1 MPLKLVLGPA
11 NSAKAGEVLGAF
23 SAVAPRGAVLV
34 VPTADDALHYRH
46 ELAAQ
51 GAVLGSVV
59 TFSGL
64 AAEIA
69 RRTGYGARRLSARQ
83 REELLRSALAGAR
96 LEVLS
101 ESARAPGFRAA
112 AGELIAELERGL
124 ITPPRFS
131 AALRSWGENDPRRGP
146 YAAEVGR
153 IYRSYVG
160 ECERRGWVDAE
171 LFAWRALDALRAQPD
186 RWGRDAVFFYG
197 FDDLTRLES
206 DAVET
211 LSRIAGAEVT
221 VSLTYEAGRAALRAR
236 AEVVAELTPLADEV
250 QELPARDD
258 HYVPA
263 ARTALHHLE
272 RQLFQS
278 GPGRLD
284 PGPAV
289 KLLEAGGARAEAE
302 LVAGEILELLRAGVP
317 GEEIAVV
324 YRALGATAALVA
336 RVFSQYGIPHSADY
350 ELPFTHTP
358 LGRALRG
365 AARCALDPEA
375 TAGDLLAYLR
385 TSGLLE
391 HPEIAD
397 GLDAE
402 LRRRGIAGA
411 AAARERLGWNLGEID
426 AVSRAADPGA
436 ELSRLARRLLAA
448 PRRGTAAILDPEE
461 ALDARALAALEGAMT
476 ELAAIGRRPD
486 GAELLALLD
495 ELTVRAGAAP
505 GGGEVRLAEP
515 LQIRAR
521 RYRAVFL
528 CGLQEG
534 EFPRPARPEPF
545 LSDERRRELAL
556 CSGLRLRSHEDV
568 LDRERYLFY
577 ASVSRATER
586 VTLSYRSS
594 DEEGNLGVASPFL
607 DDVGEVLDPDW
618 AGRRSRRL
626 LADVVWA
633 PDRAPTAREA
643 ARAQAAQSAPRDGDE
658 PEPDRHLRELAL
670 SRLRHTEILSAGALE
685 TYGDCPVR
693 WLIERELRP
702 APLVPEPE
710 PIVRGNLMHAVLER
724 LLTELGGPL
733 SPGTLSQA
741 QEILGRLLEAL
752 AVGPGSGLGAGQ
764 PEVVRA
770 GSLRA
775 IEADLRRYLRH
786 AAAVEEGWRPFG
798 LEMRFGFADGDDGR
812 PSLPPLALGEE
823 PERVLIRGMIDRVD
837 VDSAGRAVVRDYK
850 SGAGRSDWPAARWSA
865 DRRLQVAL
873 YLVVVREL
881 TGLDPVGGFYQ
892 PLRGDDLR
900 GRGMFVADAGVGGA
914 VDRDGRSPQHFSA
927 ELDDAVQRAVVVAAR
942 LRSGRLEPCPQQC
955 SREGC
960 AYPGICRSQ

>member
-23 SAVAPRGAVLV
+23 SAVAPRGAILV

-51 GAVLGSVV
+51 GTVLGSVV

-69 RRTGYGARRLSARQ
+69 RRAGYGAPRLSARQ
-83 REELLRSALAGAR
+83 RDEVLRCALDGAR
-96 LEVLS
+96 LEGLAD
-101 ESARAPGFRAA
+101 SAQAAGFRAA

-124 ITPPRFS
+124 ITAPRFS
-131 AALRSWGENDPRRGP
+131 AALRSWGENDQRRAG

-153 IYRSYVG
+153 IYRSYAA

-197 FDDLTRLES
+197 FDDLTRLER

-211 LSRIAGAEVT
+211 LARIAGAEVT

-263 ARTALHHLE
+263 ARAALHHLE
-272 RQLFQS
+272 RQLFES
-278 GPGRLD
+278 APERHD

-289 KLLEAGGARAEAE
+289 SLLEAGGARAEAE
-302 LVAGEILELLRAGVP
+302 LVAGEILTLLRAGVP
-317 GEEIAVV
+317 GEEIAVI
-324 YRALGATAALVA
+324 YRALGPAAALVA

-350 ELPFTHTP
+350 EVPFAHTP
-358 LGRALRG
+358 LGRSLRG

-375 TAGDLLAYLR
+375 RAGDLLAYLR
-385 TSGLLE
+385 VRGLLE
-391 HPEIAD
+391 HPEVAD
-397 GLDAE
+397 GLEAE
-402 LRRRGIAGA
+402 VRRGGIVSA
-411 AAARERLGWNLGEID
+411 AVARERLGWNLEEID
-426 AVSRAADPGA
+426 AVARASDPGA
-436 ELSRLARRLLAA
+436 QLCRLARRLLTA
-448 PRRGTAAILDPEE
+448 PHRGSAAILDPDE
-461 ALDARALAALEGAMT
+461 ALDARALAALEGAVS
-476 ELAAIGRRPD
+476 ELDAVGRRPA
-486 GAELLALLD
+486 GVELLALLD
-495 ELTVRAGAAP
+495 ELGVRAGAAP
-505 GGGEVRLAEP
+505 GIGEVRLAEP

-521 RYRAVFL
+521 RYRMVFL

-607 DDVGEVLDPDW
+607 DDVAEILDPGW
-618 AGRRSRRL
+618 PSRRRRRL

-643 ARAQAAQSAPRDGDE
+643 ARAQAAESAPRDGDE
-658 PEPDRHLRELAL
+658 PAPDRHLRELAL

-702 APLVPEPE
+702 APFEPEPE
-710 PIVRGNLMHAVLER
+710 PMVRGTLMHAVLER
-724 LLTELGGPL
+724 LLADLGAPL
-733 SPGTLSQA
+733 SHATLSRA
-741 QEILGRLLEAL
+741 QDILGQLLQEL
-752 AVGPGSGLGAGQ
+752 APGPGSGLGAGQ
-764 PEVVRA
+764 PDVVRA

-786 AAAVEEGWRPFG
+786 AAAVEADWRPFG
-798 LEMRFGFADGDDGR
+798 LEMRFGFGDGDDDR
-812 PSLPPLALGEE
+812 PSLPPLALGEGS
-823 PERVLIRGMIDRVD
+823 ERVLIRGMIDRVD
-837 VDSAGRAVVRDYK
+837 IDDTGRALVRDYK
-850 SGAGRSDWPAARWSA
+850 SGAGRSDWPAARWSL

-900 GRGMFVADAGVGGA
+900 GRGMFIAGAGIGGT
-914 VDRDGRSPQHFSA
+914 VDRDGRSPEEFSG
-927 ELDDAVQRAVVVAAR
+927 ELDDAVQRAVAVAAE
-942 LRSGRLEPCPQQC
+942 LRSGRLDPCPQQC
-955 SREGC
+955 SRDGC